1 MDFQI
6 ATSAEATEI
15 RLLGRLTFD
24 DHLKFNDIKQLA
36 EESVGGTV
44 VFDLSGLDFIDSAG
58 LGMLVIFEDLAST
71 AKASVTIRGARG
83 IVRKL
88 MDLVNFGEVIRL
100 ED

>member
-6 ATSAEATEI
+6 ATAAEATEI

-24 DHLKFNDIKQLA
+24 DHLKFNDIKKLA
-36 EESVGGTV
+36 EDATGGAV

-58 LGMLVIFEDLAST
+58 LGMLVIFEDIAST